1 MITARRAPRSRLP
14 RKPSATKVAAA
25 VRVRDV
31 PVSIDDSIEIRSDVA
46 VTAFAFWTLRP
57 PSRYDTL
64 VDTLKEY
71 LLPNKLAA
79 AKYHRASQRRRL
91 RNKSVRSRTRN
102 AVREAKYA
110 IAAGELSESESL
122 VQEALVALDRAVQ
135 GGVVHV
141 NSAARRKSRLLRQ
154 LQRRVSGR

>member
-1 MITARRAPRSRLP
+1 M
-14 RKPSATKVAAA
+14 
-25 VRVRDV
+25 
-31 PVSIDDSIEIRSDVA
+31 
-46 VTAFAFWTLRP
+46 
-57 PSRYDTL
+57 
-64 VDTLKEY
+64 
-71 LLPNKLAA
+71 
-79 AKYHRASQRRRL
+79 
-91 RNKSVRSRTRN
+91 RSRTRN

-154 LQRRVSGR
+154 LQRARDTDVIQRPTTRRPDPAKAP